1 MKLQIIG
8 SGAIITKNASA
19 STLIDGKILV
29 DCGAGTFKQLL
40 RLGCK
45 VEEIDTILITHLHS
59 DHFMDVPFMML
70 AASKNYDNEQKL
82 TIFLPEGGIKAT
94 HEIAKYLWNPEDITE
109 TWWPQ
114 NIELI
119 EYQNGEVFAKDGV
132 KAEPVKVV
140 HGELKASGFIIEKD
154 GKRIGFSGDS
164 IICDGVERIVKMTDW
179 AVLDASCPK
188 AGNTVHMGL
197 NDIYELCSE
206 YPNKKIVA
214 THMYDDA
221 RKTICQDIPNL
232 IIPDDGEIF
241 EL

>member
-19 STLIDGKILV
+19 STLIDDKILV

-40 RLGCK
+40 RLDCK
-45 VEEIDTILITHLHS
+45 VKEIDTILITHLHS

-70 AASKNYDNEQKL
+70 AARKNYDDEQKL

-94 HEIAKYLWNPEDITE
+94 HEIAKYLWNPEDIAE

-119 EYQNGEVFAKDGV
+119 EYKNGEVFAKDGV
-132 KAEPVKVV
+132 KVEPVKVV

-164 IICDGVERIVKMTDW
+164 TICDGVERIVEMADW
-179 AVLDASCPK
+179 AALDASCPE
-188 AGNTVHMGL
+188 AGSTVHMGL
-197 NDIYELCSE
+197 NDIYKLCNE
-206 YPNKKIVA
+206 YPNKKIIA
-214 THMYDDA
+214 THMFDDT
-221 RKTICQDIPNL
+221 RKTIRQDIPNL
-232 IIPDDGEIF
+232 IIPDDGEVF